1 MRHCAR
7 SVGLAL
13 AVLGFTSL
21 WPPLAAAQ
29 RSEIPFSHDNH
40 FFRFLL
46 EQLQVQALDNL
57 ADAAQDPEHTVLIV
71 FGAARSPNQVPSGL
85 VEFIRSGGA
94 VLIATKQPLDDD
106 LEDQL
111 GLSVRG
117 KIVAVPGDSEAA
129 YRKNQWLPMV
139 KAVSGSKEPWHGLEH
154 VACNCP
160 SYLQVRNPRLRV
172 IAEYP
177 DNWIAI
183 EPGASTRR
191 FAGSLVFAVAG
202 DWDKGRLLVMADE
215 SVFNNE
221 MMMQEDNDNFA
232 LAYQSLQWVTD
243 SGRRHRAYFVD
254 NRRTVND
261 FQGVLAELSK
271 PPPPPLE
278 ILNRM
283 IAGMENDNFFNRFVL
298 GPSHDIWP
306 IWRGVTLGLALSV
319 LGWGLFRLS
328 RLRLPPVDENAST
341 PLARA
346 PSAALIDERHRTMVA
361 AGNLYE
367 GARDL
372 CRQCFRSLGLTPG
385 PSAEGGPRIP
395 PPPGV
400 VAHGTYRENR
410 NLHRIVARAWAL
422 AYGDP
427 GRISARQFAIVV
439 RQLDELKTAVRDRR
453 LLLNSFRG
461 QA

>member
-13 AVLGFTSL
+13 AVLGLASL
-21 WPPLAAAQ
+21 WPSLAVAQ
-29 RSEIPFSHDNH
+29 RSDIPFSNDNH

-46 EQLQVQALDNL
+46 EQLQVQALGNL
-57 ADAAQDPEHTVLIV
+57 ADASQDPEHTVLIV
-71 FGAARSPNQVPSGL
+71 FGPAGSPNQVPSD
-85 VEFIRSGGA
+85 VVKFIRSGGA
-94 VLIATKQPLDDD
+94 VLVATKQPLDED
-106 LEDQL
+106 LEDQF

-117 KIVAVPGDSEAA
+117 KIISVPGDSEDA
-129 YRKNQWLPMV
+129 YRRNPLLPMV
-139 KAVSGSKEPWHGLEH
+139 KAVGGSTEPWRGLQK

-160 SYLQVRNPRLRV
+160 SYLQVRKRRLRV

-183 EPGASTRR
+183 EPGASNRR
-191 FAGSLVFAVAG
+191 FPGTLVFAVAG
-202 DWDKGRLLVMADE
+202 DWDKGRVLIMADE

-232 LAYQSLQWVTD
+232 LAYQSLQWLTD
-243 SGRRHRAYFVD
+243 SGRRNRAYFVD

-261 FQGVLAELSK
+261 FKGVLAELSK

-306 IWRGVTLGLALSV
+306 IWRGVTLGLALTV
-319 LGWGLFRLS
+319 MGWGLFRLS
-328 RLRLPPVDENAST
+328 RLRLPPADENAVT

-346 PSAALIDERHRTMVA
+346 PTAALIDQRHRTMVA

-372 CRQCFRSLGLTPG
+372 CRQCFRSLGVTPG
-385 PSAEGGPRIP
+385 PSAEGGPRLP
-395 PPPGV
+395 PPPNV

-410 NLHRIVARAWAL
+410 NLHQIVARAWAL

-427 GRISARQFAIVV
+427 TRVSARQFAIIVH
-439 RQLDELKTAVRDRR
+439 QLDELRSAVRERR
-453 LLLNSFRG
+453 LLLDSFRG